1 MPLSEELY
9 LRNIHSEDVAY
20 VEDLVVRAR
29 RGREPVLNGEFRIVR
44 SDGEVR
50 QVVMR
55 CCLVQDGMG
64 QPVRWEGIIQDV
76 TERKRIEDALRKSEE
91 RFRLIAENAHDLIY
105 RMSLPDGRYEYVSPA
120 VERIT
125 GYSPE
130 ECYQN
135 PKLVQTAIH
144 PDWQAYF
151 VREWE
156 KLLRGEGS
164 DAYEYRIRH
173 RSGEWRWLYQ
183 RNVLVRDA
191 AGMPT
196 AIEGIV
202 SDITDRKEKEAALE
216 ARIEALEAELA
227 QARRV
232 KTPGVVAGRR
242 RKS

>member
-1 MPLSEELY
+1 
-9 LRNIHSEDVAY
+9 
-20 VEDLVVRAR
+20 
-29 RGREPVLNGEFRIVR
+29 
-44 SDGEVR
+44 
-50 QVVMR
+50 
-55 CCLVQDGMG
+55 MG

-76 TERKRIEDALRKSEE
+76 TERKRIEDALGKSEE

-151 VREWE
+151 AAEWE

-164 DAYEYRIRH
+164 DSYEYRIRH

-191 AGMPT
+191 AGMPM

-202 SDITDRKEKEAALE
+202 SDITDRKEKEMALE

-227 QARRV
+227 KARRV
-232 KTPGVVAGRR
+232 KAPGVVAGRR